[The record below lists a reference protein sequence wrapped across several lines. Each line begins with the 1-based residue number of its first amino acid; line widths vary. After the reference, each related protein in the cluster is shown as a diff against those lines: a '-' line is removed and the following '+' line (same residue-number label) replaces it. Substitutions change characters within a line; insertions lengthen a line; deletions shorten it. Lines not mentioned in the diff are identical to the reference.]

1 MTKIVKI
8 EEVKIHIFRKTWWI
22 SVKFFWKN
30 ITYDDIEVTRKQ
42 RFASS
47 LHSFL
52 KYILRI
58 KAWIFLNEPSILGL
72 FYQISNLSFYF
83 SKNEL
88 RQNLLGKSRG
98 KRYNAW
104 YMSFEYH
111 VQNHWVAPRS
121 TQTFIHPGLIKL
133 VLRISRNLVIKSKLT
148 PRSGCSLKAVDPH
161 P

>member
-1 MTKIVKI
+1 M
-8 EEVKIHIFRKTWWI
+8 
-22 SVKFFWKN
+22 KFFWKN

-58 KAWIFLNEPSILGL
+58 KAWIFLNEPSILGV

-88 RQNLLGKSRG
+88 RQNLLGKSLG
-98 KRYNAW
+98 KRYNA
-104 YMSFEYH
+104 
-111 VQNHWVAPRS
+111 
-121 TQTFIHPGLIKL
+121 
-133 VLRISRNLVIKSKLT
+133 
-148 PRSGCSLKAVDPH
+148 
-161 P
+161 